1 MHRRCARLT
10 LKDTEFCTCGPS
22 GTWHYKVKKKS
33 AELKPC
39 PLGQGQLHG
48 PTALQPLGP
57 CLRAATG
64 LTAPYHAVPA
74 PKTTR
79 QDSGDAA
86 LHGNWQG
93 RALV

>member
-1 MHRRCARLT
+1 MDFQAPGIT
-10 LKDTEFCTCGPS
+10 NS
-22 GTWHYKVKKKS
+22 KKKS

-57 CLRAATG
+57 CLRAAMG

-86 LHGNWQG
+86 LHWNWQG